1 MYLTLVARF
10 LLVIGGLNYLF
21 MSIINVDIFSYLK
34 NYPIITNFVMLAIGL
49 SAAYFLFNRDYYL
62 PFLGSVAIPVGVTKS
77 TENLKQIK
85 LSGLPPNTTVISW
98 GSTESNNVFD
108 TYTKAYGVYSN
119 TDISKTDEN
128 GVAIVKLACPGPYYV
143 PGFGMRK
150 LLKRHIHY
158 RYQLPKYKGLFSRVY
173 TKFLDENCQ

>member
-1 MYLTLVARF
+1 MYLDIFARA
-10 LLVIGGLNYLF
+10 LLVIGGINYLF
-21 MSIINVDIFSYLK
+21 MSILNVSVCSYFK
-34 NYPIITNFVMLAIGL
+34 DYSMITNFIKLLIGI

-62 PFLGSVAIPVGVTKS
+62 PFLGPTAIPVGATKS

-98 GSTESNNVFD
+98 AALESDSIFD

-128 GVAIVKLACPGPYYV
+128 GDVIVKLSCPGAYYV
-143 PGFGMRK
+143 PAFGMRK

-158 RYQLPKYKGLFSRVY
+158 RYQLPKHKGLFSRVY
-173 TKFLDENCQ
+173 TKFLNENCQ